1 MCKKDKVKFA
11 DNFAVKESVSKM
23 LGTGFTGIKPID
35 IEVLRD
41 SKGKPYVNMYGAC
54 LEKSIEL
61 GIRKVFVTISNT
73 KEFSMAFVVGE
84 GYRYVQIV
92 VNASTMKAIDNYTIN
107 EIGIPSLVLMERAA
121 LAVADCVKEH
131 IVSSDKI
138 LAICAGVIMVQM
150 VLQRLEF

>member
-1 MCKKDKVKFA
+1 MIIGIGTDLIEISRVIKACSKSSFQEKIFTKDEIELCKKDKVKFA

-84 GYRYVQIV
+84 GG
-92 VNASTMKAIDNYTIN
+92 IDT
-107 EIGIPSLVLMERAA
+107 
-121 LAVADCVKEH
+121 CK
-131 IVSSDKI
+131 
-138 LAICAGVIMVQM
+138 
-150 VLQRLEF
+150 

>member
-1 MCKKDKVKFA
+1 MIIGIGTDLIESSRVIKACSKSSFQEKIFTKDEIELCKEDKVKFA

-23 LGTGFTGIKPID
+23 LGTGFTGIKPIE

-54 LEKSIEL
+54 LKKSIEL

-84 GYRYVQIV
+84 GG
-92 VNASTMKAIDNYTIN
+92 IDK
-107 EIGIPSLVLMERAA
+107 
-121 LAVADCVKEH
+121 CK
-131 IVSSDKI
+131 
-138 LAICAGVIMVQM
+138 
-150 VLQRLEF
+150 